1 MPNLSIIPVAWTGA
15 PVVGPSVSVLHCAA
29 GDEAGAV
36 TAFRAFF
43 NSVASIL
50 ATGVQIT
57 FPTAGQ
63 TIDEASG
70 VVNGVWTVGA
80 VSAVNGSGG
89 AAFTNGV
96 GMRVKWL
103 TIGITSGRKVTG
115 STFLVPISNPNF
127 EGAGNI
133 TAAALSV
140 VSAAA
145 TTLVAVPNALRIY
158 SRKNSDHVGIS
169 FPVLG
174 AVTPDQV
181 SWLRSR
187 RT

>member
-1 MPNLSIIPVAWTGA
+1 M
-15 PVVGPSVSVLHCAA
+15 VGPSVSVLHCAT
-29 GDEAGAV
+29 GDESGAV

-50 ATGVQIT
+50 ATGVQIS

-70 VVNGVWTVGA
+70 EVNGVWTVGA
-80 VSAVNGSGG
+80 VSSVSGSGG

-96 GMRVKWL
+96 GCRVKWL
-103 TIGITSGRKVTG
+103 TIGIVGGRKVTG

-145 TTLVAVPNALRIY
+145 STLAATPNALRIY
-158 SRKNSDHVGIS
+158 SRKSADHVGIS
-169 FPVLG
+169 WPVLG
-174 AVTPDQV
+174 SNVPDQV